1 MPMIRSYVITL
12 MEELLGTSPSEV
24 LIYEGFVG
32 DKAPDAPSLEEE
44 VATLGV
50 DEVVLKGTTI
60 FHRDEEGAP
69 IIWDYQLKGFF
80 KDTCSILSRTSDDA
94 GKNSR
99 KITAFKKVIDGLVFP
114 FPRRIRLNIPEGKE
128 MGTCQRPIRISDQ
141 KGERVALCNSETV
154 PAGTTFE
161 IQIHHMELAPPKA
174 PKKPA
179 AKKGATK
186 AAPAPAPTPVA
197 KTVLADA
204 ITEWLDHGKYRGL
217 GQWRNSGKGRFTYET
232 K

>member
-1 MPMIRSYVITL
+1 MPVVRNYLITL
-12 MEELLGTSPSEV
+12 MEELLGTSPNTV

-32 DKAPDAPSLEEE
+32 DKAPDAPTLEEE

-50 DEVVLKGTTI
+50 DEVALKGMTV
-60 FHRDEEGAP
+60 FHRDEDGTP

-80 KDTCSILSRTSDDA
+80 KDTCSILSRTNDEA

-99 KITAFKKVIDGLVFP
+99 KITAFKKIIDGLVFP
-114 FPRRIRLNIPEGKE
+114 FPRRIRLMLPEGTE
-128 MGTCQRPIRISDQ
+128 MGKCERPIRISGPQ
-141 KGERVALCNSETV
+141 GERVALCSSETV

-161 IQIHHMELAPPKA
+161 IAIHHMELAPPKTT
-174 PKKPA
+174 KKPA
-179 AKKGATK
+179 AKKGAK
-186 AAPAPAPTPVA
+186 KVAPAPTLVPTS
-197 KTVLADA
+197 KTILADA

-217 GQWRNSGKGRFTYET
+217 GQWRNSGKGRFTYEA

>member
-1 MPMIRSYVITL
+1 MPCVRKYEITL
-12 MEELLGTSPSEV
+12 MEELLGTSPSDE
-24 LIYEGFVG
+24 LIYEGYVG
-32 DKAPDAPSLEEE
+32 DKAPDAPTLEEE

-50 DEVVLKGTTI
+50 DDVVTKGMTV
-60 FHRDEEGAP
+60 FHRDEDGTP

-80 KDTCSILSRTSDDA
+80 KDTCSILSRTDDEA

-114 FPRRIRLNIPEGKE
+114 FPRRIRLNIPEGAE
-128 MGTCQRPIRISDQ
+128 MGTCQRPIRISGPQ
-141 KGERVALCNSETV
+141 GERVALCNSETV
-154 PAGTTFE
+154 PEGTTFE
-161 IQIHHMELAPPKA
+161 IEIHHMELAPAKGA
-174 PKKPA
+174 KKPA
-179 AKKGATK
+179 AKKGASPPK
-186 AAPAPAPTPVA
+186 P